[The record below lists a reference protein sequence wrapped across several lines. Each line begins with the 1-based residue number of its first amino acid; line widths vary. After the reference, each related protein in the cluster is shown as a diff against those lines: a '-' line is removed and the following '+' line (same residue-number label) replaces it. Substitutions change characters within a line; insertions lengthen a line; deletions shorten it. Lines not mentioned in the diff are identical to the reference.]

1 MKMNKYMGLVACL
14 LCVCLALGACGIR
27 SGSTIASGAPES
39 PSPTVTVITATPDV
53 ANVTIVE
60 NTPQPAQATPA
71 PTLGPVVVTPAPA
84 ASAQPVATPAPAA
97 SAQPIATP
105 AATPAPANVP
115 VVTKSPTDES
125 VLEGGSAW
133 FVAKYQNA
141 KWAVWHFV
149 SPDGTKDWEY
159 SSADLAKT
167 FPGLKIDGGMYS
179 SMQLS
184 NIPLEMNGWRVYCR
198 YSNSNGYVDT
208 KSATITVSAKGT
220 VDASKLPVVT
230 KSPTDE
236 TVKAGGSAWFIAK
249 YKNATWAVWHFVSP
263 DGKTDLTYKEMAKEY
278 PTLTIVNGDKSNLQL
293 KNITENLNGWSVY
306 CEYKNNFGSTNT
318 DSAKITVTSGGAA
331 TTTTTTTT
339 TNTNTATITV
349 DTGYTGTYAESV
361 AHRGTIE
368 VTGSPALYYVK
379 ITWPGS
385 AFDRAEWNFSGTID
399 ANGVMNYTNCS
410 KTVTTY
416 DSEGSGSFYTEYT
429 DGTGKLVFSTPNNSL
444 TWQDNKE
451 DQGKDCTFFK
461 AA

>member
-1 MKMNKYMGLVACL
+1 MKMRKYAGLVACL
-14 LCVCLALGACGIR
+14 LCVCLLLGACGIR
-27 SGSTIASGAPES
+27 KTSSSASSTPATPAP
-39 PSPTVTVITATPDV
+39 PVTVITATPDT
-53 ANVTIVE
+53 ANVTMVE
-60 NTPQPAQATPA
+60 TTPQPVEATAAPA
-71 PTLGPVVVTPAPA
+71 PTLAPVVVTPAPTA
-84 ASAQPVATPAPAA
+84 TPLPISTPVPTVAPTPAP
-97 SAQPIATP
+97 
-105 AATPAPANVP
+105 TPAPANVP

-149 SPDGTKDWEY
+149 SPDGSKDWEY

-167 FPGLKIDGGMYS
+167 FPTLKIDGGMYS

-184 NIPLEMNGWRVYCR
+184 NIPLDMNGWRVYCR

-208 KSATITVSAKGT
+208 NKATITVSAKGT

-263 DGKTDLTYKEMAKEY
+263 DGQTDLTYKEMAAQY

-306 CEYKNNFGSTNT
+306 CVYTNNFGSTNT
-318 DSAKITVTSGGAA
+318 GSAKITVTSAGAA
-331 TTTTTTTT
+331 ATA
-339 TNTNTATITV
+339 NTANASTGTATITV
-349 DTGYTGTYAESV
+349 NSGYTGTYYESV
-361 AHRGTIE
+361 AKRGTIE
-368 VTGSPALYYVK
+368 VTGSSALYYVK

-385 AFDRAEWNFSGTID
+385 AADRAEWNFSGTID
-399 ANGVMNYTNCS
+399 ANGVLNYTNAS

-416 DSEGSGSFYTEYT
+416 DSEGSGSFYTQYT
-429 DGTGKLVFSTPNNSL
+429 DGTGKLVFSAPNNSV

-451 DQGKDCTFFK
+451 DAGKDATFFK
-461 AA
+461 S